1 MAASNQ
7 SVGLDHLTVIPEN
20 FDAESPPEPEA
31 ADETAQS
38 DHNGEIERAVVAFV
52 FAAVADISGEE
63 LTCIRQEKAQYGSV
77 RPDS

>member
-1 MAASNQ
+1 MPNPRLSQ
-7 SVGLDHLTVIPEN
+7 TQLTRTLKT
-20 FDAESPPEPEA
+20 S
-31 ADETAQS
+31 
-38 DHNGEIERAVVAFV
+38 HNEKIERVVVAFV